1 MKRHQN
7 PPRIIG
13 ATGLTLLCLSYV
25 TALPWLVRG
34 EAVHLAP
41 FLCAL
46 VFGCC
51 LIRPLS
57 VAFRRAPGSARAA
70 ALLFLAL
77 IVAAIAFI
85 AAGGHGQRLLAHLRT
100 LPLWQ
105 VNHLF
110 FLFFALLP
118 LSKGIV
124 VAALNF
130 VSMIAR
136 GTGGKP

>member
-1 MKRHQN
+1 MKQQQ
-7 PPRIIG
+7 PRLMG
-13 ATGLTLLCLSYV
+13 ATGLALLVLSYA
-25 TALPWLVRG
+25 TALPWLVHG
-34 EAVHLAP
+34 EAVHLVP

-57 VAFRRAPGSARAA
+57 VAFQRAPVPARAA

-77 IVAAIAFI
+77 IAAAVAFI
-85 AAGGHGQRLLAHLRT
+85 VAGGHGQRLLAHMRT

-118 LSKGIV
+118 LSKGII

-130 VSMIAR
+130 VSMVAR
-136 GTGGKP
+136 GTAGKP

>member
-1 MKRHQN
+1 MKQQQ
-7 PPRIIG
+7 PRLIG
-13 ATGLTLLCLSYV
+13 ATGLALLVLSYA

-34 EAVHLAP
+34 EAVHLVP

-57 VAFRRAPGSARAA
+57 VAFQRAPVPARAA

-77 IVAAIAFI
+77 IAAAVAFI
-85 AAGGHGQRLLAHLRT
+85 VAGGHGQRLFAHMRT

-118 LSKGIV
+118 LSKGII

-130 VSMIAR
+130 VSMVAR
-136 GTGGKP
+136 GTAGKP

>member
-1 MKRHQN
+1 MKQQQ
-7 PPRIIG
+7 PRLIG
-13 ATGLTLLCLSYV
+13 PTGLALLVLSYV

-34 EAVHLAP
+34 EAVHLVP

-57 VAFRRAPGSARAA
+57 VAFQRAPGPARAA
-70 ALLFLAL
+70 ALLFLVL
-77 IVAAIAFI
+77 IAAAVAFI
-85 AAGGHGQRLLAHLRT
+85 VVGGHGQRLLAHLRA
-100 LPLWQ
+100 LPRWQ
-105 VNHLF
+105 ANHLF

-124 VAALNF
+124 VAVLN
-130 VSMIAR
+130 VISLAAR
-136 GTGGKP
+136 GIRGNRP

>member
-1 MKRHQN
+1 MKQ
-7 PPRIIG
+7 PQPRLMG
-13 ATGLTLLCLSYV
+13 ATGLALLVLSYA

-34 EAVHLAP
+34 EAVHLVP

-57 VAFRRAPGSARAA
+57 VAFQRALVPARAA

-77 IVAAIAFI
+77 IAAAVAFI
-85 AAGGHGQRLLAHLRT
+85 VAGGHGQRLLAHMRT

-118 LSKGIV
+118 LSKGII

-130 VSMIAR
+130 VSMVAR
-136 GTGGKP
+136 GTAGKP

>member
-1 MKRHQN
+1 MKQQQ
-7 PPRIIG
+7 PRLIG
-13 ATGLTLLCLSYV
+13 ATGLALLVLSYA
-25 TALPWLVRG
+25 TALPWLVHG
-34 EAVHLAP
+34 EVVHLVP

-57 VAFRRAPGSARAA
+57 VAFQRAPVPARAA

-77 IVAAIAFI
+77 IAAAVAFI
-85 AAGGHGQRLLAHLRT
+85 VAGGHGQRLLAHMRP

-118 LSKGIV
+118 LSKGII

-130 VSMIAR
+130 VSMVAR
-136 GTGGKP
+136 GTAGKP